1 MTAVNEKELKDII
14 AELER
19 VERAIGEAVYRCRD
33 AREFT
38 AYTAERWGRFHLC
51 PRALFT
57 LSDQADLEAI
67 ESALHCARDTLDALL
82 SRLERR

>member
-1 MTAVNEKELKDII
+1 MAPRELWSII
-14 AELER
+14 EELER
-19 VERAIGEAVYRCRD
+19 VERSIGEAVYRCRD

-57 LSDQADLEAI
+57 LADQADLEAI
-67 ESALHCARDTLDALL
+67 ESALHCARDTLDGLL
-82 SRLERR
+82 ARLERR